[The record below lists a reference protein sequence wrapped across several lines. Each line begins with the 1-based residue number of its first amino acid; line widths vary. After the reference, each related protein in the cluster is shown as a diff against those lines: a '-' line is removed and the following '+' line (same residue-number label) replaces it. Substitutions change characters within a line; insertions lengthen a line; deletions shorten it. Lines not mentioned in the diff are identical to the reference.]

1 MLVSTGVLLR
11 QLWVLRTKPRISSI
25 VVSCG
30 GSSFLRQ
37 STLALS
43 GVLVISAQTLAR
55 SSLAKGGVSQ
65 VFQLRGIRASTV
77 MHAALIQQLL
87 VRFLGALW
95 GSAVHLLLARNLQRR
110 LTTAELVFL

>member
-1 MLVSTGVLLR
+1 MLVSTGMLLR
-11 QLWVLRTKPRISSI
+11 QLWVLQTKPP
-25 VVSCG
+25 VPTAAGCVG
-30 GSSFLRQ
+30 FLFLRH
-37 STLALS
+37 STPALRSVLAS
-43 GVLVISAQTLAR
+43 SAQTLVK
-55 SSLAKGGVSQ
+55 SSLAEGTASRA
-65 VFQLRGIRASTV
+65 FSLRGGHASAV

>member
-1 MLVSTGVLLR
+1 
-11 QLWVLRTKPRISSI
+11 
-25 VVSCG
+25 
-30 GSSFLRQ
+30 
-37 STLALS
+37 
-43 GVLVISAQTLAR
+43 
-55 SSLAKGGVSQ
+55 
-65 VFQLRGIRASTV
+65 